1 MYINFLFIIF
11 LIYVLN
17 ISHIYAFKIKNHKNH
32 LNFNLKS
39 NIEVNSKTANKEN
52 KDDYISLKTT
62 KDNLYYF
69 DIEVG
74 TPGQIFSVLVDTG
87 SNFFWINNEKCS
99 GCNSQRKFYHEKSKT
114 FNYTNNILNLNY
126 ISGDLSGKISTD
138 IIKFNNNK
146 KFPNFNFVLIN
157 ESNIDFELDGIFGL
171 SKNIKDINNY
181 EFSPLNQINN
191 YIFTLD
197 FPNKNLY
204 IEENPSYLDL
214 YNNISCQRKSIHN
227 LNNYYWK
234 CISKEI
240 QIDNSFIK
248 ENNIIFDSG
257 INSIVF
263 SLNYIPLFKNILIN
277 NKLLID
283 AKCEIKSSK
292 ENTQIF
298 SIFCES
304 INNLIDKEN
313 EIYTKLFKDDFI
325 TIYLEHNKRFSLNFE
340 NLYDKKIESFKLYF
354 MDITENTIILGIP
367 FFEKYI
373 VSFNQDKDVIII
385 YDPEKENIFSKRIN
399 INLILIIC
407 IGVIILL
414 IGSIIYYIYYQKNRI
429 SLYKLIYQ
437 K

>member
-1 MYINFLFIIF
+1 M
-11 LIYVLN
+11 
-17 ISHIYAFKIKNHKNH
+17 
-32 LNFNLKS
+32 
-39 NIEVNSKTANKEN
+39 
-52 KDDYISLKTT
+52 
-62 KDNLYYF
+62 
-69 DIEVG
+69 
-74 TPGQIFSVLVDTG
+74 
-87 SNFFWINNEKCS
+87 
-99 GCNSQRKFYHEKSKT
+99 
-114 FNYTNNILNLNY
+114 
-126 ISGDLSGKISTD
+126 
-138 IIKFNNNK
+138 
-146 KFPNFNFVLIN
+146 IN

-325 TIYLEHNKRFSLNFE
+325 TIYLDHNKRFSLNFE
-340 NLYDKKIESFKLYF
+340 NLYDEKIESFKLYF

-385 YDPEKENIFSKRIN
+385 YDPKKENIFNERIN

-407 IGVIILL
+407 IGAMILL
-414 IGSIIYYIYYQKNRI
+414 IGSFIYYIYYQKNRI

>member
-1 MYINFLFIIF
+1 M
-11 LIYVLN
+11 
-17 ISHIYAFKIKNHKNH
+17 
-32 LNFNLKS
+32 
-39 NIEVNSKTANKEN
+39 
-52 KDDYISLKTT
+52 
-62 KDNLYYF
+62 
-69 DIEVG
+69 
-74 TPGQIFSVLVDTG
+74 
-87 SNFFWINNEKCS
+87 
-99 GCNSQRKFYHEKSKT
+99 
-114 FNYTNNILNLNY
+114 
-126 ISGDLSGKISTD
+126 
-138 IIKFNNNK
+138 
-146 KFPNFNFVLIN
+146 
-157 ESNIDFELDGIFGL
+157 
-171 SKNIKDINNY
+171 
-181 EFSPLNQINN
+181 
-191 YIFTLD
+191 
-197 FPNKNLY
+197 
-204 IEENPSYLDL
+204 DL
-214 YNNISCQRKSIHN
+214 YNNISCRRKSIHN

-325 TIYLEHNKRFSLNFE
+325 TIYLAHNKRFSLNFE
-340 NLYDKKIESFKLYF
+340 NLYDEKIESFKLYF